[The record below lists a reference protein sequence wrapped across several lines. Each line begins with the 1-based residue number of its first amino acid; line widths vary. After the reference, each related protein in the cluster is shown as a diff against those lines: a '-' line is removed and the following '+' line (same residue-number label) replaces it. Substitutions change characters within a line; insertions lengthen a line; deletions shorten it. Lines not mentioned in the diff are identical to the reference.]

1 MTFQASDARGKQ
13 FLNLFDDDLH
23 PIEPSYTKEDL
34 QIKYFGHSNSLY
46 VRVIKAIINHAP
58 IGEYHLYFFSNKDFS
73 CPCGD
78 YPIELRHHIL
88 HNCRRFNNY

>member
-34 QIKYFGHSNSLY
+34 
-46 VRVIKAIINHAP
+46 
-58 IGEYHLYFFSNKDFS
+58 
-73 CPCGD
+73 
-78 YPIELRHHIL
+78 
-88 HNCRRFNNY
+88 